1 MGSKRKKH
9 VINNQDLMS
18 LKAKV
23 VKRKLSRKDVIKI
36 KESSNSI
43 IKREFFRTTIIT
55 NEYFSRH
62 SKNTIIKDITK
73 VENLNVLNVD
83 PVGFMKEM
91 EWYILELLF
100 YKKQLNEYSSLKLEF
115 EDSFFRKGRDFGES
129 ILVQI
134 KEKFGFSLWGI
145 ENELLIQKNQNN
157 HTKKELQKYCDNKF
171 QNKSSYLNFN

>member
-1 MGSKRKKH
+1 MRSKRKKH

-23 VKRKLSRKDVIKI
+23 IKGKLVRKDVIKI

-43 IKREFFRTTIIT
+43 LKREFFRTTIIT
-55 NEYFSRH
+55 KEYFSQH

-115 EDSFFRKGRDFGES
+115 EDSFLEKEE
-129 ILVQI
+129 ILVNP
-134 KEKFGFSLWGI
+134 F
-145 ENELLIQKNQNN
+145 
-157 HTKKELQKYCDNKF
+157 
-171 QNKSSYLNFN
+171 

>member
-91 EWYILELLF
+91 EWYIL
-100 YKKQLNEYSSLKLEF
+100 
-115 EDSFFRKGRDFGES
+115 GC
-129 ILVQI
+129 
-134 KEKFGFSLWGI
+134 
-145 ENELLIQKNQNN
+145 
-157 HTKKELQKYCDNKF
+157 T
-171 QNKSSYLNFN
+171 